1 MARKRATIEPSGFT
15 ILVVDDKEEI
25 LTSTRL
31 LLEKEGHRILT
42 ASNGEEALA
51 LFHPDQVH
59 LVIVD
64 YFMPE
69 MSGEVVV
76 QAIRQRDA
84 DVQILLQTG
93 YSGEKPPREMLS
105 ALDIQG
111 YHDKSEGPERLL
123 LWVDVALKSA
133 AQLQQVRA
141 AERLKTQLLIKEH
154 FLNNVSHEMRT
165 PLSVILGYSEILLD
179 DASSPLPAQ
188 ARQQIERI
196 QRQADNLRFL
206 VNNFLDL
213 AKIGA
218 ETMNV
223 ALQAVCLSD
232 LQGEVEELMR
242 FLLVDK
248 AVAFVW
254 QVSAALPAV
263 QADRQKLLVILRNFL
278 SNAAKFTER
287 GEVRVMAALAG
298 SGEEVEIKVQ
308 DSGIGIAPEYHERIF
323 ELFRQVDSS
332 STRHFGGTGIGLA
345 LARKLADLMGGETA
359 VESAPGMGSTFTL
372 KLKVAPVAGLSASAS
387 VLHTA

>member
-1 MARKRATIEPSGFT
+1 MARKRATVEPSGFT

-69 MSGEVVV
+69 MSGVVV

-93 YSGEKPPREMLS
+93 YSGEKPPRKMLRS
-105 ALDIQG
+105 LDIQG

-123 LWVDVALKSA
+123 LWVDVALKEA
-133 AQLQQVRA
+133 VHLKQVK
-141 AERLKTQLLIKEH
+141 ETEQLKTQLLIKEH
-154 FLNNVSHEMRT
+154 FLTNVSHEMRT
-165 PLSVILGYSEILLD
+165 PLSIILGYSEILLD
-179 DASSPLPAQ
+179 DTSSPLPAQ

-218 ETMNV
+218 ETMTV

-287 GEVRVMAALAG
+287 GEVQVMAALAG

-308 DSGIGIAPEYHERIF
+308 DSGIGIAPEYHELIF

-345 LARKLADLMGGETA
+345 LARKLADLMGGEIA

-372 KLKVAPVAGLSASAS
+372 KLKVAPVAVLPASAS